1 MMKLL
6 ADYKDGERFLGQL
19 LITSCL
25 KGVTNN
31 GLSYLTMELRDSS
44 GQINGKKWEVT
55 EEDEKVFV
63 AGNVIYVN
71 AEVIFYKTSLQLK
84 VLSGKPLKEEEI
96 NIENFTQKAPV
107 PYEELYSKYQYYRS
121 QIHDTELNQVIDYI
135 MKKHENQF
143 LNYPAA
149 SSIHHNYTHGL
160 LYHTV
165 SMLSHGEYL
174 ANYYG
179 DVDKELLYAAT
190 ILHDVGKTV
199 ELEGPVVFKYSLEGK
214 LIGHISIIS
223 GEIAEAR
230 SVLNLNSEKTLLLQ
244 HMILSHHGEL
254 EFGSP
259 VMPLTKEAVILH
271 AVDKID
277 SEINIVSKALDTVE
291 EGSFTNKVFALD
303 NRSFYKP
310 KKGE

>member
-1 MMKLL
+1 
-6 ADYKDGERFLGQL
+6 
-19 LITSCL
+19 
-25 KGVTNN
+25 
-31 GLSYLTMELRDSS
+31 
-44 GQINGKKWEVT
+44 
-55 EEDEKVFV
+55 
-63 AGNVIYVN
+63 
-71 AEVIFYKTSLQLK
+71 
-84 VLSGKPLKEEEI
+84 
-96 NIENFTQKAPV
+96 
-107 PYEELYSKYQYYRS
+107 
-121 QIHDTELNQVIDYI
+121 

-143 LNYPAA
+143 LTYPAA

-223 GEIAEAR
+223 GEIAQAR
-230 SVLNLNSEKTLLLQ
+230 SELNLNSEKIILLQ

-254 EFGSP
+254 DYGSP
-259 VMPLTKEAVILH
+259 VMPLTKEAIILH

-277 SEINIVSKALDTVE
+277 SEINIVTKALDTVE
-291 EGSFTNKVFALD
+291 EGNFTNKVFALD